1 MKKKLNNSVIQIFKY
16 LIILQRKLNK
26 LNFSDKDQIPTTYQM
41 PGQNAIKKTNISQEK
56 ELNKQFGSKLAL
68 VYQRCIATEG
78 L

>member
-41 PGQNAIKKTNISQEK
+41 PGQNAIKKLISAK
-56 ELNKQFGSKLAL
+56 KKN
-68 VYQRCIATEG
+68 
-78 L
+78 